1 MIRPHPLK
9 ASQKTC
15 RHYLTERSRKIHLSV
30 MTPRGIWQTSSWR
43 CSTGKPFLQVHY
55 ISQKWRARRR
65 KQVKKVNLPVKVASS
80 GVDLATTSQSE
91 ADQARGREIRQREE
105 RLGRLRRDYERQIDN
120 CGEGDRRACDQ
131 ARLTYAEMQVLLPSI
146 PAEPD

>member
-1 MIRPHPLK
+1 MPPTLRLILIG
-9 ASQKTC
+9 AAA
-15 RHYLTERSRKIHLSV
+15 
-30 MTPRGIWQTSSWR
+30 
-43 CSTGKPFLQVHY
+43 FALQGCL
-55 ISQKWRARRR
+55 ARTA
-65 KQVKKVNLPVKVASS
+65 VSAVTLPVKVASR

-105 RLGRLRRDYERQIDN
+105 RLGRLRRDYERQIDK

-146 PAEPD
+146 PAEPETE